1 MLGWEFPPHIS
12 GGLGTACHGIVHG
25 LNRAEVDVLFVIPR
39 ARGDEDGGSARVVGA
54 NQVPVEERHPLPP
67 RRVSKLRAEVVPAA
81 VGADLVPTTVGE
93 SASSVWDRLTGEPA
107 SAVWDRLTGEPASA
121 VSVRSADELGDPPD
135 LGWSTTE
142 LALDSE
148 SRDDARLSPRLEPA
162 DQRSARPLLD
172 TRAIDSL
179 LSPYLDSRGYRERLI
194 AAARAE
200 YEAAQRSRSGAP
212 AAGVIVVP
220 TGVSASVRD
229 AEVRA
234 ADTRNG
240 ADSSVSAPSDASLS
254 RARGAQSPTA
264 HGAQSRAT
272 NDTAAPLAPPTLRT
286 WIEDFDEPVPDLV
299 TTRLLEFSGAYGRDL
314 MGEVARYALAVESLA
329 RSETFDVIHAHD
341 WMAVPAGV
349 AAKRASGKKLIV
361 HVHACEHDRSGD
373 RPDTRVQGIE
383 QLGLDEADI
392 VVCVSHY
399 TANVLKRFYRVD
411 EAKLRVVHNALTQR
425 EQREKVHVEK
435 VLTEPIV
442 LFLGR
447 ITAQKGPEYFLEAA
461 ARVARVRPDVKF
473 VIAGSG
479 DQLGKT
485 IELAASLGLARNTH
499 FTGFLTGADVERMY
513 AMADVYV
520 MPSVSEPFGIAPL
533 EAMALDVPVIV
544 SRQSG
549 VSEVLRSALKVDY
562 WDVQGIAEKI
572 LAVLAYPGLSEQLEE
587 EGRTEARAMR
597 WDVPAVKLKEFYASL
612 TGAA

>member
-25 LNRAEVDVLFVIPR
+25 LNRADVDVLFVIPR

-54 NQVPVEERHPLPP
+54 NQVPVEQRHPLPP
-67 RRVSKLRAEVVPAA
+67 QRVSQLRAELVPAA
-81 VGADLVPTTVGE
+81 VGAEVGAIEALDPAPLAIEDELDLEWAAPELASTAGARGAVG
-93 SASSVWDRLTGEPA
+93 VDRL
-107 SAVWDRLTGEPASA
+107 
-121 VSVRSADELGDPPD
+121 SVRP
-135 LGWSTTE
+135 
-142 LALDSE
+142 
-148 SRDDARLSPRLEPA
+148 EPA
-162 DQRSARPLLD
+162 DGRTARAVLD

-200 YEAAQRSRSGAP
+200 YEAAQRARSGAP
-212 AAGVIVVP
+212 PAGVIVVP
-220 TGVSASVRD
+220 TGVSASAQGGEARGGETRGGEARGIRKG
-229 AEVRA
+229 AE
-234 ADTRNG
+234 
-240 ADSSVSAPSDASLS
+240 SSVSAPRAASPL
-254 RARGAQSPTA
+254 RARDAQSP
-264 HGAQSRAT
+264 AT
-272 NDTAAPLAPPTLRT
+272 GNALAPLGPPTLRT
-286 WIEDFDEPVPDLV
+286 WIEDVDEPVPDLV
-299 TTRLLEFSGAYGRDL
+299 TTRLLEFSGAYGQDL

-349 AAKRASGKKLIV
+349 AAKRASGKKLVV

-383 QLGLDEADI
+383 QLGLDEADV

-399 TANVLKRFYRVD
+399 TANVLKRHYRVD

-435 VLTEPIV
+435 AIDEPIV

-587 EGRTEARAMR
+587 EGRAEARAMR
-597 WDVPAVKLKEFYASL
+597 WDVPAGKLKELYASL
-612 TGAA
+612 ASTA

>member
-25 LNRAEVDVLFVIPR
+25 LNRAGVDVLFVIPR
-39 ARGDEDGGSARVVGA
+39 ARGDEDGGAARVVGA

-67 RRVSKLRAEVVPAA
+67 RKVRRLRAELVTAEAGAA
-81 VGADLVPTTVGE
+81 GAALPSAGDLEPTAEFENGFE
-93 SASSVWDRLTGEPA
+93 D
-107 SAVWDRLTGEPASA
+107 
-121 VSVRSADELGDPPD
+121 
-135 LGWSTTE
+135 E
-142 LALDSE
+142 LALPPAEFAAGLDPS
-148 SRDDARLSPRLEPA
+148 DDARLSPRISPMTEQA
-162 DQRSARPLLD
+162 ARAVLD
-172 TRAIDSL
+172 TREIDSL
-179 LSPYLDSRGYRERLI
+179 LSPYLDARGYRQRLV

-200 YEAAQRSRSGAP
+200 YDAVQRARSGAP
-212 AAGVIVVP
+212 VAGVIVVP
-220 TGVSASVRD
+220 TGRD
-229 AEVRA
+229 ATAPQSSVVSTNGVR
-234 ADTRNG
+234 RNG
-240 ADSSVSAPSDASLS
+240 ANAASAPRSVGSAGEHVAEPGHES
-254 RARGAQSPTA
+254 A
-264 HGAQSRAT
+264 HPP
-272 NDTAAPLAPPTLRT
+272 APELPPALRT
-286 WIEDFDEPVPDLV
+286 WIEDAEEPVPDQI
-299 TTRLLEFSGAYGRDL
+299 TTRLLDFSGAYGGDL
-314 MGEVARYALAVESLA
+314 MGEVARYALAVEALSRREA
-329 RSETFDVIHAHD
+329 FDVIHAHD

-349 AAKRASGKKLIV
+349 AAKRASGKKLV
-361 HVHACEHDRSGD
+361 LHVHACEHDRSGD

-435 VLTEPIV
+435 ILDEPIV

-587 EGRTEARAMR
+587 EGRAEAQGMR
-597 WDVPAVKLKEFYASL
+597 WDVPAVKLKDLYASL
-612 TGAA
+612 AGSA